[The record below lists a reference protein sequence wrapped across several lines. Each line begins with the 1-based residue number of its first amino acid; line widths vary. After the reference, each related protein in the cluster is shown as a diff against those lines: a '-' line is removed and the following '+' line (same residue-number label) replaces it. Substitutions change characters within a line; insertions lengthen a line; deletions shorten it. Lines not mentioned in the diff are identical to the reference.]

1 MLQVWRSIVYSLEF
15 VSSENHRTRYN
26 FQYSDRVKLSHTIFV
41 PSASNTHFEAKVY
54 MDAATIAMRPVELF
68 YIYGSD
74 VGVGA
79 YGPPVVAN
87 LVVWSGGS

>member
-1 MLQVWRSIVYSLEF
+1 
-15 VSSENHRTRYN
+15 
-26 FQYSDRVKLSHTIFV
+26 
-41 PSASNTHFEAKVY
+41 

-79 YGPPVVAN
+79 YGPPLVAD
-87 LVVWSGGS
+87 LVVWSGGSLNLEGPKASSYNKAKGPLGFS